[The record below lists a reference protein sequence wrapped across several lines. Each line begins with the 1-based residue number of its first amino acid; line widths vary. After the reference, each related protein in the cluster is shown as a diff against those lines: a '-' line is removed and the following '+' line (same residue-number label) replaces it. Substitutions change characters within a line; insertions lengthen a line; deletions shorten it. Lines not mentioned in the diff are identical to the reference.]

1 MLGFPR
7 MIRPPAR
14 AYVRNA
20 TVSSSSLALLR
31 EGIREVTSRQR
42 LIRYLV
48 SAEMRRRG
56 SDTLLGN
63 LWWILD
69 PLLQM
74 VVYVIFV
81 TIISKRPQADYPLFI
96 FAAILPWKWFNTAV
110 VDSTNSIVSRAGLIR
125 QVAFPKLVLPFATVT
140 SEVVGFAW
148 GLIPLGV
155 IMALYPGRLTLM
167 VLWIPVIAAVQFVF
181 TVGCAT
187 LVAAAN
193 VYFRDLGNVSTHVL
207 RLWFFLSPGL
217 YSISALDSGQT
228 FTAHEAVRFV
238 AHLNPFAILFEAYRA
253 VIYGTPDGGPPVPPD
268 LVSLGL
274 LLVASTILTG
284 LAIIV
289 FKRLE
294 PDFAKVL

>member
-1 MLGFPR
+1 